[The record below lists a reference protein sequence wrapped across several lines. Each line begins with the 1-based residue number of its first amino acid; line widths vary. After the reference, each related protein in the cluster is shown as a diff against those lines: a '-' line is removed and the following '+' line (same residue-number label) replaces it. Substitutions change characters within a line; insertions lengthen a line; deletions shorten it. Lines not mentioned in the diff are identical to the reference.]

1 MTIVYIKTRQ
11 KMPMIIGKI
20 TKNEKMVRFNEEII
34 CNNCS
39 KHVPGGLK
47 TGESNFKTESFK
59 TELDNFKKS
68 YLCGIC
74 RDKKRI
80 EDNH

>member
-1 MTIVYIKTRQ
+1 
-11 KMPMIIGKI
+11 MIIGKI
-20 TKNEKMVRFNEEII
+20 AKNEKKIEFNEKII

-39 KHVPGGLK
+39 KQVPGGLK
-47 TGESNFKTESFK
+47 TGEVYFKTKSFR
-59 TELDNFKKS
+59 TELENFKKS

-80 EDNH
+80 ENKH